1 MNEQNTFDGYFKD
14 LGVEEPNA
22 TAIPQAYTTEQK
34 KDVVVNEN
42 YQDYTA
48 NYQQQIPITNPYYV
62 NYSTNRDSRSTETTG
77 LGVASLVMGILTLL
91 TLCCFFPVAPV
102 FGIIGIILY
111 AIDHKNSS
119 SGVSKAGFICS
130 LIGTII
136 SVLILVCAVVV
147 GVVFATMPGI
157 Y

>member
-1 MNEQNTFDGYFKD
+1 MDEQNTFDGYFKD
-14 LGVEEPNA
+14 LGVQEPNA
-22 TAIPQAYTTEQK
+22 TEIPKAHTSEPK
-34 KDVVVNEN
+34 PDVVVNEN

-48 NYQQQIPITNPYYV
+48 SYQQQIPVNNPYYA
-62 NYSTNRDSRSTETTG
+62 NYGAPQNSRSNETTG

-91 TLCCFFPVAPV
+91 TLCCFFPLAPI

-111 AIDHKNSS
+111 VIDRKNSS

-130 LIGTII
+130 LIGTIL
-136 SVLILVCAVVV
+136 SVLVIIFVVV
-147 GVVFATMPGI
+147 IVVIAAAMPA